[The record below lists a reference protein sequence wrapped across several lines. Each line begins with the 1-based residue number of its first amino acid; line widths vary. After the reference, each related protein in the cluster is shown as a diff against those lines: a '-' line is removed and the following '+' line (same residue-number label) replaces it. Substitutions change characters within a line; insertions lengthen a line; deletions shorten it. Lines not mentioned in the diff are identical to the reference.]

1 MERSVINALNKFAQ
15 NRHVVAVTDKNKKWC
30 AIFVLFEVV
39 FDDMLRGIVGPK
51 AAFLYMVNLKGQYR
65 ESEHPFEVA
74 CEMLAE
80 ALGGIE
86 IKPFSRDEAQ
96 ADPMLALSEGFYDAI
111 DECVG
116 EFWEEREDEPC
127 TPEVKPA
134 SEAIP
139 NEVTNLILDEGEL
152 PCGIRI
158 VRILIG

>member
-1 MERSVINALNKFAQ
+1 MTSSVINALNKFAQ
-15 NRHVVAVTDKNKKWC
+15 NRYTVAVTGKNKEWC
-30 AIFVLFEVV
+30 AIFTLSEVV
-39 FDDMLRGIVGPK
+39 FDDMARGIVRLEG
-51 AAFLYMVNLKGQYR
+51 AVLYLVNLKGQYR
-65 ESEHPFEVA
+65 ESGRPFEVA

-80 ALGGIE
+80 AFGGIE
-86 IKPFSRDEAQ
+86 IKPFSREEAQ
-96 ADPMLALSEGFYDAI
+96 ADPMLALSEDFYDAI

-134 SEAIP
+134 GEAIP

-152 PCGIRI
+152 CGIKV